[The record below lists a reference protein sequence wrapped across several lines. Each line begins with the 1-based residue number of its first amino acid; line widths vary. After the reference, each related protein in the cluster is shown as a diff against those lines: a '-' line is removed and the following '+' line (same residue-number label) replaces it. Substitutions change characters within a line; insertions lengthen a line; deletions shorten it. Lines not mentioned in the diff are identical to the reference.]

1 MVESQGG
8 TTSSEALATR
18 LDFMDLDAASRQKIE
33 GLKEVLVRELP
44 KALDKFYHRL
54 RAEPKVRRFFEAE
67 SQISR
72 AKSAQVKHWDAI
84 SSGRFDDAYMAN
96 VQRVGLTHA
105 RIGLEPQWYIGGYAL
120 IFDHLA
126 RALVAERWPK
136 SLLRRGAGEA
146 EAFGAALGA
155 LAKSVFLDMDLAISV
170 YLEALEAERQKAEA
184 ARRAS
189 DEATQAAIALTGKA
203 LDRLARQDLTCDIGD
218 GMPTGFAALATNFNA
233 AIAALRDALV
243 VVSQGAAAIRSGGDE
258 IASATDDLSR
268 RTELQAANIEESAAA
283 LEEITA
289 TVNKSVGGAQH
300 AREIVSGVK
309 AKSRQSGEVVGHAV
323 AAMGRIEKSSG
334 EISQIIGVID
344 EIAFQ
349 TNLLALNAGV
359 EAARAGEA
367 GRGFAVVAS
376 EVRALAQR
384 SAEAAKDIKTLIN
397 TSNGEVKTGVK
408 LVADSGAL
416 LADIV
421 KGVEEIDRLIGD
433 IAAGAQE
440 QARALSEV
448 NIAVTELD
456 QATQQNAAMAEQTTA
471 ATGALTRETTRLTGL
486 VSEFALG
493 AAAAKPAAAP
503 RAAPPATPAKAP
515 ARAAALPPP
524 RKVARVAGG
533 GARAAAT
540 AHDWSEF

>member
-1 MVESQGG
+1 MVESQGD
-8 TTSSEALATR
+8 TASSEALATR
-18 LDFMDLDAASRQKIE
+18 LGFMELDAASRQKIE
-33 GLKEVLVRELP
+33 GVKDVVARELP
-44 KALDKFYHRL
+44 KALDKFYQRL

-72 AKSAQVKHWDAI
+72 AKNAQVNHWDAI

-105 RIGLEPQWYIGGYAL
+105 RIGLEPRWYIGGYAL

-136 SLLRRGAGEA
+136 SLLRRGAGEVEA

-170 YLEALEAERQKAEA
+170 YLEALEADRQKAEA

-189 DEATQAAIALTGKA
+189 DEATQAAIVLTGKA

-218 GMPTGFAALATNFNA
+218 DMPTGFASLATNFNA
-233 AIAALRDALV
+233 AIAALRDALAD
-243 VVSQGAAAIRSGGDE
+243 VSQGAAAIRSGGDE

-309 AKSRQSGEVVGHAV
+309 AKSRQSGEVVGRAV

-384 SAEAAKDIKTLIN
+384 SADAAKDIKTLIN
-397 TSNGEVKTGVK
+397 TSNSEVKTGVK

-416 LADIV
+416 LDDIV

-433 IAAGAQE
+433 IAGGAQE

-493 AAAAKPAAAP
+493 AAPAKLAAP
-503 RAAPPATPAKAP
+503 RVAAPAAPTKAP
-515 ARAAALPPP
+515 TRTTALPPP
-524 RKVARVAGG
+524 RKVARIAAGG
-533 GARAAAT
+533 AKAAA